1 MTLTN
6 EDRFNILNFL
16 LERLSN
22 ISDKEYQKRIWVEG
36 KGPEMD
42 FFEDAACDFFQEAEG
57 ILECYDAFGLTK
69 EQYQALKTFSDKFH
83 IFSRAND
90 FPRFFIDTP
99 EWDEITKM
107 AKEVLK
113 IFNCPPKK

>member
-16 LERLSN
+16 LERVSN
-22 ISDKEYQKRIWVEG
+22 ISDKEYQKRIWVEE
-36 KGPEMD
+36 KGPEVD
-42 FFEDAACDFFQEAEG
+42 FFEDAVCDFFQEAEG

-69 EQYQALKTFSDKFH
+69 EQYQALKDFRDKFESFSDKNF
-83 IFSRAND
+83 
-90 FPRFFIDTP
+90 FPERFINSP

-113 IFNCPPKK
+113 VFNYQPKK

>member
-6 EDRFNILNFL
+6 EDRSNILNFL
-16 LERLSN
+16 LGRLSN
-22 ISDKEYQKRIWVEG
+22 ISDKEFQKIIWVEG
-36 KGPEMD
+36 RGPEMD
-42 FFEDAACDFFQEAEG
+42 SFEDAVCDFFGDGEG
-57 ILECYDAFGLTK
+57 ILEHYQEFGLSI

-113 IFNCPPKK
+113 VFNYQPKK